1 MVDAIIL
8 PRLVEVLEL
17 SCRPLGR
24 RDIVLHVRLQSGV
37 EGGIEL
43 TTGDRLAVCACVG
56 EDGRHHGSRASLGG
70 GQRTYGKHRTQPK
83 PKHMHLRLHKLTAAS
98 CGCWGCAG
106 ARPSFASRSLHLPL
120 TRKAHHEEPLVLRAP
135 LRHRARGEALR
146 DGQDESRH

>member
-1 MVDAIIL
+1 MAAA
-8 PRLVEVLEL
+8 LV
-17 SCRPLGR
+17 S
-24 RDIVLHVRLQSGV
+24 
-37 EGGIEL
+37 
-43 TTGDRLAVCACVG
+43 G
-56 EDGRHHGSRASLGG
+56 EDNVRK
-70 GQRTYGKHRTQPK
+70 YRTQPK